1 MATTPK
7 AKSLGKEFKFS
18 EILQKKLENVIE
30 DSEKTE
36 LSGIRAKV
44 FTDRYSLKDDEG
56 KSVET
61 HPEQMWK
68 RVAAG
73 LAQVEPTA
81 ALQEEWTKKFYSALK
96 GFKYVPGGRVLS
108 GAGTP
113 YEVTFY
119 NCFVIPSPKDSRNG
133 IIDNLKLMI
142 DIMSRS
148 GGVGINIS
156 SLRPR
161 GSRVKKVNGTSSGPV
176 NWAELYST
184 ATHDVI
190 QQGGSRRGALMLM
203 INDWHPD
210 VEEFIE
216 VKQDLTR
223 INGAN
228 LSVCVSDK
236 FMDAVK
242 TGADWDL
249 YYPDITDPEYDEV
262 WDGDIEKWQALGKK
276 VVVYKT
282 VKASEVWDKICQAAW
297 KSAEPGLHFIERSNE
312 RSNTWYFEKLIC
324 TNPCGEQP
332 LGAWAVCNLG
342 AVNLSAFVDN
352 SGNFDFKDLEDKV
365 KIAIRMMDNV
375 IDTTGYYFP
384 ENRDQQM
391 GIRRTGL
398 GTMGL
403 GDALIKM
410 KLAYGSDEAQP
421 VIEKIY
427 KTIRDSA
434 YEASAVL
441 SAEKGAFPNFDK
453 DKYLQGWFIKRLP
466 AKVRELIGENGI
478 RNAVLL
484 TQAPT
489 GTTSLL
495 SGVSSG
501 IEPVYDF
508 AMVRRD
514 RTGEHILY
522 HPLYE
527 DWKNANPSEA
537 KAPIYFVSANDLTPE
552 EHVKVQALVQDYTD
566 SSISKTVNAPNAH
579 TVDEVRRLYM
589 QAYDLGCKGVTYMRD
604 GSREGVLSHKDSDD
618 KKKEEAAAPA
628 ANVPVYL
635 RKRPDYLRGIT
646 RRIATP
652 VGHAFVTINEDL
664 EGNPF
669 EVFVN
674 VGKAGSDIT
683 ADAEAIGRLVS
694 LALRIPSNYSPREVV
709 QQVVNQLAGIGGS
722 SSRGFGIDRI
732 HSLADAMSKV
742 LAEYTGKQSTYPQ
755 ITEEKLVSG
764 AVTTNGNGHATTN
777 VNGAALSNG
786 NGNGHAVTNGNG
798 LTNGSGNG
806 HASIEAVAA
815 VPQASQIAM
824 PTVDVTGQM
833 VYQSAMTNPGLNVEA
848 KRRDICPKCGAASF
862 VYEEGC
868 KKCYSCGHS
877 EC

>member
-1 MATTPK
+1 MASSKPK
-7 AKSLGKEFKFS
+7 SKKSQGKEFVFS
-18 EILQKKLENVIE
+18 VQTQKRLENLISDPEQTQLEGVR
-30 DSEKTE
+30 
-36 LSGIRAKV
+36 LKV
-44 FTDRYSLKDDEG
+44 FSDRYSLKDADG
-56 KSVET
+56 KSIEAY
-61 HPEQMWK
+61 PEQMWR

-73 LAQVEPTA
+73 LAQVEKTPA
-81 ALQEEWTKKFYSALK
+81 DQEEWTKKFYSALK

-119 NCFVIPSPKDSRNG
+119 NCFVIPSPHDSRNG
-133 IIDNLKLMI
+133 IIDNLKLMV

-148 GGVGINIS
+148 GGVGINLS

-161 GSRVKKVNGTSSGPV
+161 GARVKKVNGTSSGPV
-176 NWAELYST
+176 NWAQLYST

-216 VKQDLTR
+216 VKKDLTR

-228 LSVCVSDK
+228 LSVCVTDA

-242 TGADWDL
+242 KNADWDL
-249 YYPDITDPEYDEV
+249 YYPDITDPEYDKL
-262 WDGDIEKWQALGKK
+262 WDGDIDKWKAAGKK
-276 VVVYKT
+276 TVAYRT
-282 VKASEVWDKICQAAW
+282 VKAADVWEKICKAAW
-297 KSAEPGLHFIERSNE
+297 ASAEPGLHFIERSNK
-312 RSNTWYFEKLIC
+312 RSNTWYFEKLIA

-342 AVNLSAFVDN
+342 AVNLSAFVD
-352 SGNFDFKDLEDKV
+352 SEGNFDYKDLEEKV
-365 KIAIRMMDNV
+365 QTAIRMMDNV
-375 IDTTGYYFP
+375 IDATGYYFP
-384 ENRDQQM
+384 ENKAQQM

-410 KLAYGSDEAQP
+410 KLRYGSPEAQP
-421 VIEKIY
+421 TIEKIY
-427 KTIRDSA
+427 KTIRDAA
-434 YEASAVL
+434 YETSATL
-441 SAEKGAFPNFDK
+441 AAERGTFPNFKK
-453 DKYLQGWFIKRLP
+453 DKYLQGWFIKKLP
-466 AKVRELIGENGI
+466 SKIRDLIGKNGI

-489 GTTSLL
+489 GTTSLI

-514 RTGEHILY
+514 RTGEHTIY
-522 HPLYE
+522 HPLYQA
-527 DWKNANPSEA
+527 WKEANPGVE
-537 KAPIYFVSANDLTPE
+537 KAPEYFVSANDLTPE
-552 EHVKVQALVQDYTD
+552 DHVSVQGLVQDYTD

-579 TVDEVRRLYM
+579 TVEEVRSLYM

-604 GSREGVLSHKDSDD
+604 GSREGVLSHKDD
-618 KKKEEAAAPA
+618 KAEKKEEVATLA
-628 ANVPVYL
+628 ANVPVHL
-635 RKRPDYLRGIT
+635 RKRPDNLRGVT

-652 VGHAFVTINEDL
+652 VGHAFVTINEDE

-669 EVFVN
+669 EVFIN
-674 VGKAGSDIT
+674 VGKAGTDIT
-683 ADAEAIGRLVS
+683 ADAEAIGRLIS
-694 LALRIPSNYSPREVV
+694 LALRIPSNYSPNEVI
-709 QQVVNQLAGIGGS
+709 QQIVNQISGIGGS
-722 SSRGFGIDRI
+722 SSRGFGADRI
-732 HSLADAMSKV
+732 HSLADAVSKV
-742 LAEYTGKQSTYPQ
+742 LADYAGKVSTYP
-755 ITEEKLVSG
+755 
-764 AVTTNGNGHATTN
+764 AVTEAKLTNGNGHAVADNGIQTN
-777 VNGAALSNG
+777 GHT
-786 NGNGHAVTNGNG
+786 NGNGHSIPEVKETETVEVKSEESTGVTMQ
-798 LTNGSGNG
+798 LSA
-806 HASIEAVAA
+806 ASLI
-815 VPQASQIAM
+815 SK
-824 PTVDVTGQM
+824 TV
-833 VYQSAMTNPGLNVEA
+833 S
-848 KRRDICPKCGAASF
+848 RRDICPKCGVASF

>member
-1 MATTPK
+1 MAVK
-7 AKSLGKEFKFS
+7 AKSKSRQQGFVFS
-18 EILQKKLENVIE
+18 EKLQKKLESLIE
-30 DSEKTE
+30 DSEQTQ
-36 LSGIRAKV
+36 LAGVRAKV
-44 FTDRYSLKDDEG
+44 FTDRYSLKDAAG
-56 KSVET
+56 NSVEK
-61 HPEQMWK
+61 HPEEMWK

-73 LAQVEPTA
+73 LAQVEKTA
-81 ALQEEWTKKFYSALK
+81 EQQKEWTKKFYSALK

-119 NCFVIPSPKDSRNG
+119 NCFVIPSPHDSRNG
-133 IIDNLKLMI
+133 IIDNLKLMV

-148 GGVGINIS
+148 GGVGINLS

-161 GSRVKKVNGTSSGPV
+161 GARVKKVNGTSSGPV

-203 INDWHPD
+203 IDDWHPD
-210 VEEFIE
+210 VEEFIT
-216 VKQDLTR
+216 VKKDLTR

-228 LSVCVSDK
+228 LSVCVSDA
-236 FMDAVK
+236 FMEAVK
-242 TGADWDL
+242 NDKDWDL
-249 YYPDITDPEYDEV
+249 YFPDITDPDYDKL
-262 WDGDIEKWQALGKK
+262 WDGDISKWKAEGKK

-282 VKASEVWDKICQAAW
+282 VKASEVWNKICEAAW
-297 KSAEPGLHFIERSNE
+297 ASAEPGLHFIERSNK
-312 RSNTWYFEKLIC
+312 RSNTWYFEKLIA

-342 AVNLSAFVDN
+342 AMNLSAFVKEN
-352 SGNFDFKDLEDKV
+352 SEFDFEDLEEKV
-365 KIAIRMMDNV
+365 HIAIRMMDNV
-375 IDTTGYYFP
+375 VDVTGYYFP
-384 ENRDQQM
+384 ENREQQM

-410 KLAYGSDEAQP
+410 KLRYGSTEAQP

-427 KTIRDSA
+427 KTIRDTA
-434 YEASAVL
+434 YEESAL
-441 SAEKGAFPNFDK
+441 LAKEKGVFSNFERE
-453 DKYLQGWFIKRLP
+453 KYLQGWFIKKLP
-466 AKVRELIGENGI
+466 SRVRDLIAKNGI

-489 GTTSLL
+489 GTTSLV

-514 RTGEHILY
+514 RTGEHTIY

-527 DWKNANPSEA
+527 EWKNANPEA
-537 KAPIYFVSANDLTPE
+537 EKAPEWFVSANDLTPE
-552 EHVKVQALVQDYTD
+552 EHVTVQALVQDYTD
-566 SSISKTVNAPNAH
+566 SSISKTVNAPNEH
-579 TVDEVRRLYM
+579 SVEEVKRLYM
-589 QAYDLGCKGVTYMRD
+589 QAYDAGCKGVTYMRD
-604 GSREGVLSHKDSDD
+604 GSREGVLSHMDSE
-618 KKKEEAAAPA
+618 KKEKEETPSAQ
-628 ANVPVYL
+628 VPVHL
-635 RKRPDYLRGIT
+635 RKRPDYLTGVT

-652 VGHAFVTINEDL
+652 VGHAFVTINLDP

-683 ADAEAIGRLVS
+683 ADAEAIGRLIS
-694 LALRIPSNYSPREVV
+694 LALRIPTGYSPKEVA

-722 SSRGFGIDRI
+722 SQRGFGSGRVF
-732 HSLADAMSKV
+732 SLADAVSKV
-742 LAEYTGKQSTYPQ
+742 VSEYLGKESTYPQ
-755 ITEEKLVSG
+755 ITDEIASTTNG
-764 AVTTNGNGHATTN
+764 AVTANGATNGNGHAVVASNGHNGNGVTN
-777 VNGAALSNG
+777 GNGHSSSGVTNG
-786 NGNGHAVTNGNG
+786 NGNGHVTPD
-798 LTNGSGNG
+798 
-806 HASIEAVAA
+806 ASVEK
-815 VPQASQIAM
+815 
-824 PTVDVTGQM
+824 
-833 VYQSAMTNPGLNVEA
+833 VEA
-848 KRRDICPKCGAASF
+848 PAAFTATSAQAVSMKNVRRMDLCPKCGVASF
-862 VYEEGC
+862 VHEEGC
-868 KKCYSCGHS
+868 AKCLNCGHS

>member
-1 MATTPK
+1 MSTTQMK
-7 AKSLGKEFKFS
+7 KSNRKGASPEFKFS
-18 EILQKKLENVIE
+18 TKLQEKLENIIE
-30 DSEKTE
+30 DSDQTQLE
-36 LSGIRAKV
+36 GIRLKV
-44 FTDRYSLKDDEG
+44 FTDRYSLKDAEG
-56 KSVET
+56 KPVEA

-73 LAQVEPTA
+73 LAQVEKTSE
-81 ALQEEWTKKFYSALK
+81 LQEEWAKKFYSALK

-119 NCFVIPSPKDSRNG
+119 NCFVIPSPQDSRNG
-133 IIDNLKLMI
+133 IVDNLKLMI

-148 GGVGINIS
+148 GGVGINLS

-161 GSRVKKVNGTSSGPV
+161 GARVKKVNGTSSGPV

-216 VKQDLTR
+216 VKKDLTR

-228 LSVCVSDK
+228 LSVCVSDE

-242 TGADWDL
+242 KDAEWNL
-249 YYPDITDPEYDEV
+249 YYPDLTDPDYDKL
-262 WDGDIEKWQALGKK
+262 WDGDIDKWKAAGKK
-276 VVVYKT
+276 VVIYKT
-282 VKASEVWDKICQAAW
+282 VKAAEVWEKICQAAW
-297 KSAEPGLHFIERSNE
+297 ASAEPGLHFIGRSNE
-312 RSNTWYFEKLIC
+312 RSNTWYFEKLIA

-342 AVNLSAFVDN
+342 AVNLSAFVKTD
-352 SGNFDFKDLEDKV
+352 GTFDYTDLEEKV
-365 KIAIRMMDNV
+365 RIAIRMMDNV
-375 IDTTGYYFP
+375 IDSTGYYFP
-384 ENRDQQM
+384 ENKEQQM

-410 KLAYGSDEAQP
+410 KLRYGSEEAQET
-421 VIEKIY
+421 IEKIY

-434 YEASAVL
+434 YEESAVL
-441 SAEKGAFPNFDK
+441 AAEKGSFPNFDK
-453 DKYLQGWFIKRLP
+453 EKYLKGWFIKKLP
-466 AKVRELIGENGI
+466 AKVRDLIANNGI

-489 GTTSLL
+489 GTTSLV

-527 DWKNANPSEA
+527 EWKNANPEA
-537 KAPIYFVSANDLTPE
+537 EKAPEYFVSANDLTPE
-552 EHVKVQALVQDYTD
+552 DHVRVQALIQDYTD

-579 TVDEVRRLYM
+579 TVEEVRRLYM

-604 GSREGVLSHKDSDD
+604 GSREGVLSHKED
-618 KKKEEAAAPA
+618 KKEEKNEGAVAMPVD
-628 ANVPVYL
+628 ANVPVHL
-635 RKRPDYLRGIT
+635 RKRPDNLRGVT

-652 VGHAFVTINEDL
+652 VGHAFVTINEDE

-674 VGKAGSDIT
+674 VGKAGTDIM
-683 ADAEAIGRLVS
+683 ADAEAIGRLIS
-694 LALRIPSNYSPREVV
+694 LALRIPSNYAPSQVV
-709 QQVVNQLAGIGGS
+709 QQVVNQLSGIGGS
-722 SSRGFGIDRI
+722 STRGFGADRI
-732 HSLADAMSKV
+732 HSLADAISKV
-742 LAEYTGKQSTYPQ
+742 LASYTGKESTYPAV
-755 ITEEKLVSG
+755 TEEKLANGNGHALTNGNGLLNGNVQ
-764 AVTTNGNGHATTN
+764 ATPNGNGHAT
-777 VNGAALSNG
+777 VE
-786 NGNGHAVTNGNG
+786 VK
-798 LTNGSGNG
+798 
-806 HASIEAVAA
+806 EE
-815 VPQASQIAM
+815 VPQVQQESVTMQLSALK
-824 PTVDVTGQM
+824 PTIKAG
-833 VYQSAMTNPGLNVEA
+833 
-848 KRRDICPKCGAASF
+848 KRLDMCPKCGVASF

>member
-1 MATTPK
+1 MASKKT
-7 AKSLGKEFKFS
+7 ASKSQGKEFVFS
-18 EILQKKLENVIE
+18 VGLQKKLEKLIS
-30 DSEKTE
+30 DTE
-36 LSGIRAKV
+36 QSKMEGIRGKV
-44 FTDRYSLKDDEG
+44 FTDRYSLKDAEG
-56 KSVET
+56 KSVEEY
-61 HPEQMWK
+61 PEQMWT

-73 LAQVEPTA
+73 LAQVEKTP

-96 GFKYVPGGRVLS
+96 DFKYVPGGRVLS

-119 NCFVIPSPKDSRNG
+119 NCFVIPSPHDSRNG

-148 GGVGINIS
+148 GGVGINLS

-161 GSRVKKVNGTSSGPV
+161 GARVKKVNGTSSGPV
-176 NWAELYST
+176 NWAQLYST

-216 VKQDLTR
+216 VKKDLTK

-228 LSVCVSDK
+228 LSICVSDS
-236 FMDAVK
+236 FMSAVK
-242 TGADWDL
+242 NDKDWDL
-249 YYPDITDPEYDEV
+249 YYPDLSDPEYDKL
-262 WDGDIEKWQALGKK
+262 WDGDIDKWKASGKK
-276 VVVYKT
+276 VVLYRT
-282 VKASEVWDKICQAAW
+282 VKAAQVWEKICQAAW
-297 KSAEPGLHFIERSNE
+297 NSAEPGLHFIERSNK
-312 RSNTWYFEKLIC
+312 RSNTWYFEKLIA

-342 AVNLSAFVDN
+342 AVNLSAFVD
-352 SGNFDFKDLEDKV
+352 SQGIFDFNDLEEKV
-365 KIAIRMMDNV
+365 RIAIRMMDNV
-375 IDTTGYYFP
+375 IDSTGYYFP
-384 ENRDQQM
+384 ENKEQQM

-410 KLAYGSDEAQP
+410 KLRYGSEEAQGI
-421 VIEKIY
+421 IEKIY

-434 YEASAVL
+434 YEESAFL
-441 SAEKGAFPNFDK
+441 AKEKGTFPNFDK
-453 DKYLQGWFIKRLP
+453 EKYLQGWFIKKLP
-466 AKVRELIGENGI
+466 IKVREEIAENGI

-489 GTTSLL
+489 GTTSLV

-514 RTGEHILY
+514 RTGEHVLY

-527 DWKNANPSEA
+527 EWKNSNPGVE
-537 KAPIYFVSANDLTPE
+537 KAPDYFVSANDLTPE
-552 EHVKVQALVQDYTD
+552 DHVRVQALIQDYTD

-579 TVDEVRRLYM
+579 TVEEVRRLYM

-604 GSREGVLSHKDSDD
+604 GSREGVLSHKDD
-618 KKKEEAAAPA
+618 KANPPAGGKEEQSAVA
-628 ANVPVYL
+628 ANVPVHL
-635 RKRPDYLRGIT
+635 RKRPDNLTGIT

-652 VGHAFVTINEDL
+652 VGHAFITINED
-664 EGNPF
+664 ENHNPF
-669 EVFVN
+669 EVFIN
-674 VGKAGSDIT
+674 VGKAGTDIY
-683 ADAEAIGRLVS
+683 ADAEAIGRLIS
-694 LALRIPSNYSPREVV
+694 LALRIPSNYAPAEVI
-709 QQVVNQLAGIGGS
+709 QQVVNQLSGIGGS
-722 SSRGFGIDRI
+722 SSRGFGVDRI
-732 HSLADAMSKV
+732 HSLADAVSKV
-742 LAEYTGKQSTYPQ
+742 LSEYSGKVSTYPSV
-755 ITEEKLVSG
+755 TEAKLTSG
-764 AVTTNGNGHATTN
+764 NGFTNGNGHS
-777 VNGAALSNG
+777 VNGEIKDEVKIDQPAASEV
-786 NGNGHAVTNGNG
+786 VTM
-798 LTNGSGNG
+798 
-806 HASIEAVAA
+806 
-815 VPQASQIAM
+815 QASVM
-824 PTVDVTGQM
+824 KT
-833 VYQSAMTNPGLNVEA
+833 QS
-848 KRRDICPKCGAASF
+848 RRDICPKCGVASF